1 MWCYYVLLCVTMCY
15 FRTVTLYIC
24 KVLPGSALLALAL
37 EVSSQVLQTD
47 SVQLQECSVSHV
59 ALNRQK
65 SIGKSKI
72 LEI

>member
-1 MWCYYVLLCVTMCY
+1 MLLCVTMCY
-15 FRTVTLYIC
+15 FKTVTLHIC

-59 ALNRQK
+59 ALKRQK
-65 SIGKSKI
+65 SIGK
-72 LEI
+72 